1 MTHKTIEELSDIMT
15 TSSNFSDR
23 VSAAEIILDII
34 KAPASHIEIQ
44 EDLLPLMSN
53 ETKTHVECD
62 TSWPTEPLGR
72 IENILTDGCGSVEA
86 WDFSLANSSYEA
98 RVYFVTKV
106 ASICYGNPKA
116 LSSINLFNRL
126 EAESHGLPSSS
137 YEFVP
142 VLINMTNTYVDYTA
156 KNPTIRNVKAKLPT
170 CIKFGEY
177 IGKYLLTNLRAL
189 IADVGSEESLK
200 YLNTSDE
207 EIQIIRDNFKVFL
220 FNVDLS
226 TRAQMVRHRVSW
238 QELSRRY
245 VSGKKQPFEFYIS
258 EKMKE
263 VTTTVGYNEI
273 SIGETIGVES
283 LVDICTEFYYNAL
296 EKGVKPEEARR
307 ILPQAMMT
315 TIWGAFQPSQLDNWF
330 QLRLHKTAQ
339 REIRHVT
346 EAMKELTCPTI

>member
-1 MTHKTIEELSDIMT
+1 
-15 TSSNFSDR
+15 
-23 VSAAEIILDII
+23 
-34 KAPASHIEIQ
+34 
-44 EDLLPLMSN
+44 MSN
-53 ETKTHVECD
+53 ETKTHVECNP
-62 TSWPTEPLGR
+62 SWSTEPLR
-72 IENILTDGCGSVEA
+72 RVENILTDGCGSVEE

-98 RVYFVTKV
+98 RVYFVSKV

-116 LSSINLFNRL
+116 LGSINLFNRL

-156 KNPTIRNVKAKLPT
+156 KNPTIRNVKAKLST
-170 CIKFGEY
+170 CVKFGEC

-258 EKMKE
+258 KKME
-263 VTTTVGYNEI
+263 NLEHEDCNFGRY
-273 SIGETIGVES
+273 S
-283 LVDICTEFYYNAL
+283 TEWIIQTCIAHYDAAIAS
-296 EKGVKPEEARR
+296 GIKPEEARR

-330 QLRLHKTAQ
+330 QLRLDAHAQ
-339 REIRHVT
+339 REIRHVA

>member
-1 MTHKTIEELSDIMT
+1 MIFKEL
-15 TSSNFSDR
+15 
-23 VSAAEIILDII
+23 
-34 KAPASHIEIQ
+34 
-44 EDLLPLMSN
+44 LMSN
-53 ETKTHVECD
+53 DTKTHVECD
-62 TSWPTEPLGR
+62 PSWPTEPLGR
-72 IENILTDGCGSVEA
+72 INNVLTEGCGSVEA

-142 VLINMTNTYVDYTA
+142 VLLPWDAYSAIVCRKKNHTLNILKYGEWVDNKY
-156 KNPTIRNVKAKLPT
+156 
-170 CIKFGEY
+170 E
-177 IGKYLLTNLRAL
+177 YLLTNLRAL

-258 EKMKE
+258 KKME
-263 VTTTVGYNEI
+263 NLEHEDCNFGRY
-273 SIGETIGVES
+273 S
-283 LVDICTEFYYNAL
+283 TEWIIQTCITHYDAAIAS
-296 EKGVKPEEARR
+296 GIKPEEARR

-330 QLRLHKTAQ
+330 QLRLDAHAQ
-339 REIRHVT
+339 REIRHVA
-346 EAMKELTCPTI
+346 EAMKELM